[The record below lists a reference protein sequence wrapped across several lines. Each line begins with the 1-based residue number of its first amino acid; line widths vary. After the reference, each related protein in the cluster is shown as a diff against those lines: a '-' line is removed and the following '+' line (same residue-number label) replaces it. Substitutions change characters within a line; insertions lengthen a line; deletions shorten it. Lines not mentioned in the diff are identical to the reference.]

1 MVKDWNRLSH
11 RVEKGID
18 DVMKSINAPNSI
30 HQKLLLISLVPLSLL
45 SIALGY
51 YMISTQSS
59 ELQHN
64 LTERGKTAVAQTASY
79 AESPLSAGDQEML
92 KILGD
97 TALEAPSVTGV
108 LFASYQ
114 KGELV
119 RMGNFDTDITQ
130 LPIDFNN
137 GSPFYLDNNWYF
149 FSDVIDHT
157 VSQKEENIFDPQPQP
172 IGWVLLQITDKY
184 LKEKRAYMILAT
196 LGVILLALL
205 VAFWLSVRI
214 GRYISRPLQSLT
226 QVIEEMEGGN
236 LESVADQTGLYELDK
251 LVLGINSLAT
261 NVRESKVRMESE
273 IERATSQLQ
282 VTLVDLEEAMETK
295 DQFLARMSH
304 ELRTPLTA
312 VMGFTDLLSKETD
325 ESERRKHIRMIYR
338 CSDVLLTVIDDI
350 LDFSKANVRGFTLN
364 NKTFNLVS
372 LINDTTTVFS
382 RQASDKGLT
391 YEVTIEEDVPEYVS
405 GDAARLAQVLTN
417 LFSNAIKFT
426 EKGGVRTNI
435 KFIGEK
441 DKSLKLEFS
450 VTDTGKGIAKEKIDM
465 LFHAFTQEDSS
476 ISRRFGG
483 SGLGLSI
490 SKSLVKAMGGEIS
503 VSSKVDVGST
513 FTFTC
518 QFAEPDTVPTL
529 ERIKDHFP
537 SPQEVLSGVSILVAE
552 DNPFNQELLLKLL
565 SGYGASCAIS
575 QTGRE
580 AIDMAKNPEVDVVL
594 MDMHMPE
601 IDGIVASETIVKN
614 SKDSPPIIGLTADI
628 MESEQQKMI
637 AAGAIK
643 VLLKPIDEVQ
653 LIYAILDAINRKLP
667 ATQLSSGG
675 LLGNVLPKQELKKA
689 LIDNLDRLESSLQ
702 SDKNDV
708 REIIHDLLGLSG
720 LYGMSELRSLVVDL
734 SEQQKRLDTKQT
746 QKKLNDIRKHI
757 EKSAIFSQ

>member
-1 MVKDWNRLSH
+1 MRPAKV
-11 RVEKGID
+11 
-18 DVMKSINAPNSI
+18 PNSI
-30 HQKLLLISLVPLSLL
+30 HQKLLLISLLPLGLLSL
-45 SIALGY
+45 ALGW

-59 ELQHN
+59 ELQNN
-64 LTERGKTAVAQTASY
+64 LNDRGKTAVSQTASY
-79 AESPLSAGDQEML
+79 AEFAFQSGDESML
-92 KILGD
+92 EVLGL
-97 TALEAPSVTGV
+97 TALEAPEVTGV
-108 LFASYQ
+108 LFASYEE
-114 KGELV
+114 GELI
-119 RMGNFDTDITQ
+119 RMGD
-130 LPIDFNN
+130 IDFDFSQVPA
-137 GSPFYLDNNWYF
+137 GYDDGTPFYFMNHWYF
-149 FSDVIDHT
+149 FSDIVNQN
-157 VSQKEENIFDPQPQP
+157 VPGQNKNYIFDPQPKP
-172 IGWVLLQITDKY
+172 VGWVLLQLTDKY
-184 LKEKRAYMILAT
+184 LKEKRAYMISAT
-196 LGVILLALL
+196 LAVIVLALL
-205 VAFWLSVRI
+205 AAFWLSVRI
-214 GRYISRPLQSLT
+214 GRVISRPLESLT
-226 QVIEEMEGGN
+226 QVVGEMEQGN
-236 LESVADQTGLYELDK
+236 LESVANEMGLHELDK
-251 LVLGINSLAT
+251 LAQGINSLAT

-282 VTLVDLEEAMETK
+282 VTLVDLEEAMKTK

-372 LINDTTTVFS
+372 LIDDTTTVFS

-391 YEVTIEEDVPEYVS
+391 YEVTIEQDVPKYVS

-441 DKSLKLEFS
+441 DKSLQLEFS

-529 ERIKDHFP
+529 QRIKDHFP
-537 SPQEVLSGVSILVAE
+537 TPQEVLSGVSILVAE

-653 LIYAILDAINRKLP
+653 LIYAILDAINRKP
-667 ATQLSSGG
+667 PDAKLSGNG
-675 LLGNVLPKQELKKA
+675 LLGNVLPKRELKKA
-689 LIDNLDRLESSLQ
+689 LMDNLDRLETALQ
-702 SDKNDV
+702 SDQNAV
-708 REIIHDLLGLSG
+708 REIIHDLMGLSG
-720 LYGMSELRSLVVDL
+720 LYGMSELRSLVVNL
-734 SEQQKRLDTKQT
+734 SEQQKHLGSKET
-746 QKKLNDIRKHI
+746 QHMLKHI
-757 EKSAIFSQ
+757 REHIENSAVFDQ